1 MRRYLVRFAVC
12 FGLVLCQALAG
23 CGGAGDELAREA
35 ISGTV
40 SLDGQPLATGV
51 IQFRPASASEPVPA
65 GAHIKD
71 GAFSIPRNEG
81 LTPGNYRVI
90 INAAGEAKALS
101 AAESSGEKAI
111 KRGGLAPE
119 LIPPQY
125 NSQSTLNAKVEAG
138 KPNTFE
144 FTLSSKP
151 LASKK

>member
-1 MRRYLVRFAVC
+1 MRRYFARFAVC
-12 FGLVLCQALAG
+12 FGLILSGSLAG
-23 CGGAGDELAREA
+23 CGSGDELPREA

-51 IQFRPASASEPVPA
+51 IQFRPASQAEPVPA

-71 GAFSIPRNEG
+71 GAFNIPRAEG

-90 INAAGEAKALS
+90 INAAGDARTLT

-119 LIPPQY
+119 LIPSQY
-125 NSQSTLNAKVEAG
+125 NNNSTLTAKVEAG

>member
-1 MRRYLVRFAVC
+1 MRRDFAARFAVC
-12 FGLVLCQALAG
+12 TGLVLCGALAG
-23 CGGAGDELAREA
+23 CGGPSDELPREA
-35 ISGTV
+35 ISGKV

-51 IQFRPASASEPVPA
+51 IQFRPTSSEPAPA
-65 GAHIKD
+65 GAQIKD

-81 LTPGNYRVI
+81 PTPGNYKVV

-125 NSQSTLNAKVEAG
+125 NSNSTLTAKVEAG
-138 KPNTFE
+138 KANTFE
-144 FTLSSKP
+144 FALKSK
-151 LASKK
+151 

>member
-1 MRRYLVRFAVC
+1 MRRYFVRFAAC
-12 FGLVLCQALAG
+12 SGLVLCGALAG
-23 CGGAGDELAREA
+23 CGASDELPREA
-35 ISGTV
+35 LSGTV

-51 IQFRPASASEPVPA
+51 IQFRPTSASEPVPA

-71 GAFSIPRNEG
+71 GAFNIPRSEG

-90 INAAGEAKALS
+90 INAAGEARTLT

-125 NSQSTLNAKVEAG
+125 NNKSILTAKVEAG
-138 KPNTFE
+138 KDNEFE
-144 FTLSSKP
+144 FALSSKP
-151 LASKK
+151 VKSK